1 MSDSLRFQEGL
12 LVPFI
17 FKPEAYFCLN
27 IVLQSS
33 FRHDSTLA
41 SLSSH
46 KDQHYSQLMHHDS
59 KTGVDV

>member
-1 MSDSLRFQEGL
+1 MSGSLQIQRGL

-17 FKPEAYFCLN
+17 FKPAAYFYLN

-33 FRHDSTLA
+33 FRPDSTLT

-59 KTGVDV
+59 KLA